1 MQIFKAEASAGLE
14 EVILKNS
21 VLAYTMPI
29 TPWVPDI
36 KTKEKI
42 LASKSIAGMN
52 DYDLYYTRSVLVT
65 SNWNLNDDVFDP
77 EEVWAARYTPVHKP
91 TNIEH
96 KESQIVGHITECWA
110 STSDGQLI
118 PDNTSIKELPE
129 VFDLVNGAVIY
140 RHYSEPELQERTN
153 TLISEIE
160 AGKKSVSMECLFSN
174 FDYAVQM
181 ADGSFKI
188 VPRNEASAFLTK
200 HLRAYGGSGKY
211 EDNKIGRL
219 LRNITFSGKGYVNN
233 PANPES
239 IIFQHSGKFNFSSA
253 SIENPFILNSG
264 VLNNSEQNIQE
275 TENMSQELQD
285 KIAELEQQ
293 LAAAQL
299 ALNTQKTEAD
309 NAYAEK
315 DKVVADLQAK
325 LATVEASYSEKIQ
338 LAETLQAKID
348 EMTKAQITASR
359 ISTLTLGGLDK
370 EMAEK
375 KVALYAGLSDEQFAD
390 IANDIVEAAKM
401 KKDMEKKEEP
411 VCPSCGK
418 KGCDGKKCK
427 AEEDTEAKVCPSC
440 GKKGCD
446 GKKCK
451 AEEEVDANEDNADAA
466 SLENVETPKTPDLA
480 VANEIVNTDDIRQ
493 ELQKVFAAQLGI
505 NIEEKKE

>member
-1 MQIFKAEASAGLE
+1 MEIFKAEASAGLSE
-14 EVILKNS
+14 IILKNS
-21 VLAYTMPI
+21 VIAYTMPTMSWI
-29 TPWVPDI
+29 PDE
-36 KTKEKI
+36 KTVEKI
-42 LASKSIAGMN
+42 LASKSTAGMN

-77 EEVWAARYTPVHKP
+77 QEIWAARYTPIHKP

-96 KESQIVGHITECWA
+96 KEAEIVGHITECWA
-110 STSDGQLI
+110 STNEGQLI
-118 PDNTSIKELPE
+118 PDNTSKEDLPE

-140 RHYSEPELQERTN
+140 RHYSDPVLQERTN
-153 TLISEIE
+153 SLISEIE
-160 AGKKSVSMECLFSN
+160 EGKKSVSMECLFSN

-181 ADGSFKI
+181 KDGTFKI
-188 VPRNEASAFLTK
+188 VPRNETSAFLTK

-211 EDNKIGRL
+211 EENKVGRL
-219 LRNITFSGKGYVNN
+219 LRNITFSGKGYVNH

-239 IIFQHSGKFNFSSA
+239 VIFQHSGQFNFSSA
-253 SIENPFILNSG
+253 SIENPFILNCG
-264 VLNNSEQNIQE
+264 VFNNSEEIIE
-275 TENMSQELQD
+275 EKSNMTQELET
-285 KIAELEQQ
+285 KIADLEQQ

-309 NAYAEK
+309 SAYAEK
-315 DKVVADLQAK
+315 DKVVTDLQTK
-325 LATVEASYSEKIQ
+325 LASVEASYSEKIQ

-370 EMAEK
+370 ELAEK

-401 KKDMEKKEEP
+401 KKEKP
-411 VCPSCGK
+411 VVK
-418 KGCDGKKCK
+418 VEVE
-427 AEEDTEAKVCPSC
+427 EEDDCEAKVCPSC

-451 AEEEVDANEDNADAA
+451 AEEEVDANEENANAE
-466 SLENVETPKTPDLA
+466 SLEAVETPSTPDLA
-480 VANEIVNTDDIRQ
+480 VASETVETDNIRQ

-505 NIEEKKE
+505 DIEAKKE